1 MSEIL
6 ITGGA
11 GYIGS
16 HAVKKFLNEGHR
28 VTVIDNL
35 SRGFGEAMDILTG
48 YGDLTFQE
56 VDLRDFEAVK
66 NIFASSKFD
75 TVLHFGA
82 LCLVSESMQA
92 PEKYFDNNVYGTSNL
107 LKAMRDFSVK
117 NIIFSST
124 CAVYG
129 ESVYLPI
136 DEEHPKNPNNPYG
149 ESKLMTENIIKWMAK
164 VYGFNYLIFRYFNV
178 CGSAED
184 GAIGDSKKP
193 SVLLLQNL
201 VRGAMGI
208 QEFELT
214 CPVVDTPDGTPIR
227 DYVDVNDLI
236 DAHYSGFSYLEQ
248 GGLST
253 EINLGT
259 GRGSSVEEII
269 KEVEKV
275 IGVSIARKRG
285 EARKGESARLF
296 ASNAKA
302 QQMLNWQPHRTLNDS
317 ILSLQK
323 WYTARP
329 NGYSY

>member
-1 MSEIL
+1 MADIL

-16 HAVKKFLNEGHR
+16 HAVKRFLEEGHK

-35 SRGFGEAMDILTG
+35 MRGFGEAMDVLTG
-48 YGDLTFQE
+48 YGDLTFHQD
-56 VDLRDFEAVK
+56 DLRNANAVRSVFTK
-66 NIFASSKFD
+66 THFD
-75 TVLHFGA
+75 VVLHFGA
-82 LCLVSESMQA
+82 LCLVNESMSA
-92 PEKYFDNNVYGTSNL
+92 PELYFDNNVCGTLNL
-107 LKAMRDFSVK
+107 LRSMKEFSVK

-124 CAVYG
+124 SAVYG

-136 DEEHPKNPNNPYG
+136 NEEHPKKPNNPYG
-149 ESKLMTENIIKWMAK
+149 ESKLMAENIIKWMSQI
-164 VYGFNYLIFRYFNV
+164 YGFNYLIFRYFNV
-178 CGSAED
+178 CGAAED
-184 GAIGDSKKP
+184 GSIGDSKKP

-214 CPVVDTPDGTPIR
+214 CPKVDTPDGTPIR

-236 DAHYSGFSYLEQ
+236 DAHYLGFSYLEQ
-248 GGLST
+248 GGSSS

-259 GRGSSVEEII
+259 GRGSSVEEMIR
-269 KEVEKV
+269 EVEKV
-275 IGVSIARKRG
+275 IDVTIPRKHG

-296 ASNAKA
+296 VTNAKA
-302 QQMLNWQPHRTLNDS
+302 QQLLNWQPQRDIKKS
-317 ILSLQK
+317 IESLQK